1 MIVVMV
7 NYLYKLKLLLIEK
20 GEYCEMLKANY
31 LHMFTMGTAIACCKK
46 YDDYLHA
53 YYELLIGHDVC

>member
-31 LHMFTMGTAIACCKK
+31 LHMFTMGTALACCKK

-53 YYELLIGHDVC
+53 Y